1 MLVRER
7 HRRALHTVF
16 LFLGGS
22 LGAAY
27 ACERLDDRIAEGD
40 SASLRAAEWSM

>member
-16 LFLGGS
+16 LFLGGT
-22 LGAAY
+22 LGAAI
-27 ACERLDDRIAEGD
+27 ACERLDDLIETRHGVYED
-40 SASLRAAEWSM
+40 